1 MHGNTHMHII
11 PKVRD
16 PASLVPRPFH
26 GQPPVFNHLQY
37 ATAKT
42 GCGNGL
48 GTRLGSKTLRFS
60 FYWELV
66 VIVEHSNVW

>member
-16 PASLVPRPFH
+16 PAGIIPQPF
-26 GQPPVFNHLQY
+26 QPPVVDHLQY

-48 GTRLGSKTLRFS
+48 
-60 FYWELV
+60 
-66 VIVEHSNVW
+66 